1 MFSSAAPA
9 SPPTNITGRATDSTT
24 IVLYWYPPL
33 PGDQN
38 GIIRSYNI
46 SVIEEDTG
54 RKFSRTSVNTE
65 ESFHSLHPFYI
76 YSVTITATTVA
87 PGPPSTS
94 IIVQTEE
101 DSKYG
106 YPRPTVTGLTSPFH
120 FQHHSSRVLPLTT
133 DLEMCNGKMI
143 KVILY

>member
-1 MFSSAAPA
+1 MLVQVHVCTTKLCGHKLKQNSSFTRLCQYSNTSVVLRMHTLHLHFSTAPA

-24 IVLYWYPPL
+24 IVLSWSPPP

-46 SVIEEDTG
+46 SVLEQDTG
-54 RKFSRTSVNTE
+54 REFSRTSVNTE

-87 PGPPSTS
+87 PGPPSS
-94 IIVQTEE
+94 PIMVQTEE
-101 DSKYG
+101 DSK
-106 YPRPTVTGLTSPFH
+106 
-120 FQHHSSRVLPLTT
+120 
-133 DLEMCNGKMI
+133 
-143 KVILY
+143 